1 MKEIKFRAWYK
12 EDKVMSRRFTLEN
25 LQCGQG
31 VLDDFNKMEIMQFT
45 GLLDKNAKEIYE
57 GDIIKHQDEGERF
70 EVYWSDINVS
80 FKIIPISDKDINQEL
95 EDITFCENSKEFE
108 VIGNIYE
115 NKDLLKGV

>member
-1 MKEIKFRAWYK
+1 MREIKFRAWYK

-70 EVYWSDINVS
+70 LKFIGLINVS

>member
-1 MKEIKFRAWYK
+1 MREIKFRAWYK